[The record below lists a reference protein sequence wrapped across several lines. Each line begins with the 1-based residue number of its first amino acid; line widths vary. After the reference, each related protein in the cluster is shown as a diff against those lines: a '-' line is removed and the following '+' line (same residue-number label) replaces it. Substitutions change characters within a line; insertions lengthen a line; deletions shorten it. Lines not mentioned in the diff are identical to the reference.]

1 MFWAENCR
9 IVDTKINAWSSLF
22 LNIVTNLILRLNTE
36 TWEEL
41 ANLKNRVL
49 ILYPWK
55 NGLRRKSKVCQLD
68 TQIK

>member
-9 IVDTKINAWSSLF
+9 IVDIKINAWSSLF
-22 LNIVTNLILRLNTE
+22 LNIVTYLILRLNTE

-49 ILYPWK
+49 ISMK
-55 NGLRRKSKVCQLD
+55 ERVKKKIKSMSIGYSD
-68 TQIK
+68 